1 MQDHL
6 ERVIL
11 VDENDQVLLDGPK
24 LETHEDG
31 LLHRAF
37 SVFVF
42 NTAGELLIQK
52 RPACKYHSAGKW
64 ANSCCGHPRPDEET
78 QSAAERRLTEEIGLH
93 VPLRYG
99 FKSRYIAMLD
109 NHMIENEI
117 PYLYFGVSDALPVL
131 NPDEVQDI
139 AYVGLEELSQKITAN
154 PDSFSAWLIHYMD
167 SHAKRLR
174 SWRDRLLVAQ
184 P

>member
-11 VDENDQVLLDGPK
+11 VDEDDKVLIDGPK
-24 LETHEDG
+24 LGTHEDG

-42 NTAGELLIQK
+42 NSVGELLIQQ
-52 RPACKYHSAGKW
+52 RAQCKYHSAGKW
-64 ANSCCGHPRPDEET
+64 ANSCCGHPRPDEDT
-78 QSAAERRLTEEIGLH
+78 LVAAERRLAEEIGLY
-93 VPLRYG
+93 VPLQYG
-99 FKSRYIAMLD
+99 FKSRYTAMLD
-109 NHMIENEI
+109 NQMIENEI

-131 NPDEVQDI
+131 NPDEVQDF
-139 AYVGLEELSQKITAN
+139 AYVGLEELGHKIADN

-174 SWRDRLLVAQ
+174 SHRDGMLASS